1 MQWNKLP
8 ILLAFVSLSASA
20 DIIVVEDVSVDD
32 RVQYAK
38 VLSKSLTTEKRNRV
52 IEKFV
57 CETAKETIHDLGN
70 TVVKIYRNKPKCF
83 NKLVDEEYTVII
95 NYHIT
100 YDFKGKIMS
109 AKLNYDPGEYVQVHT
124 GR

>member
-1 MQWNKLP
+1 MRLNKL
-8 ILLAFVSLSASA
+8 IFGLAFVCLSANA
-20 DIIVVEDVSVDD
+20 EIVVVEDVSVNEK
-32 RVQYAK
+32 VQYAK

-52 IEKFV
+52 IEKII
-57 CETAKETIHDLGN
+57 CETTKETTHDLGH
-70 TVVKIYRNKPKCF
+70 TIVKVYRSKPNCF
-83 NKLVDEEYTVII
+83 KKLVDEEYTVII

-109 AKLNYDPGEYVQVHT
+109 AKLNYDPGKYVQVHT